1 MPKRHSGKI
10 SNHFVLC
17 PAGATFA
24 FSWRKIQKFKK
35 ILDDITENVIHCNT
49 EGADMTNSAVIN
61 FRSNPQSKIRV
72 ERLAKMTKRPASFY
86 YNFLLDEY
94 LDDLEDIFLAEE
106 VIKNIRSGKEKTYTL
121 AEVEAELGL

>member
-1 MPKRHSGKI
+1 
-10 SNHFVLC
+10 
-17 PAGATFA
+17 
-24 FSWRKIQKFKK
+24 
-35 ILDDITENVIHCNT
+35 
-49 EGADMTNSAVIN
+49 MTNSAVIN

-86 YNFLLDEY
+86 YNYLLDEY

>member
-1 MPKRHSGKI
+1 MKIMRVLFKLFTRMQKAVPKRYSGKI

-49 EGADMTNSAVIN
+49 
-61 FRSNPQSKIRV
+61 
-72 ERLAKMTKRPASFY
+72 
-86 YNFLLDEY
+86 
-94 LDDLEDIFLAEE
+94 
-106 VIKNIRSGKEKTYTL
+106 
-121 AEVEAELGL
+121 

>member
-1 MPKRHSGKI
+1 
-10 SNHFVLC
+10 
-17 PAGATFA
+17 
-24 FSWRKIQKFKK
+24 
-35 ILDDITENVIHCNT
+35 
-49 EGADMTNSAVIN
+49 MTNSVVIN

-121 AEVEAELGL
+121 DEVEAALGL

>member
-1 MPKRHSGKI
+1 
-10 SNHFVLC
+10 
-17 PAGATFA
+17 
-24 FSWRKIQKFKK
+24 
-35 ILDDITENVIHCNT
+35 
-49 EGADMTNSAVIN
+49 MTNSAVIN
-61 FRSNPQSKIRV
+61 FRSTPQSKIRI

-86 YNFLLDEY
+86 YNYLLDEY

>member
-1 MPKRHSGKI
+1 
-10 SNHFVLC
+10 
-17 PAGATFA
+17 
-24 FSWRKIQKFKK
+24 
-35 ILDDITENVIHCNT
+35 
-49 EGADMTNSAVIN
+49 MTNSAVIN
-61 FRSNPQSKIRV
+61 FRSNPQSKTRI

-86 YNFLLDEY
+86 YNYLLDEY

>member
-1 MPKRHSGKI
+1 
-10 SNHFVLC
+10 
-17 PAGATFA
+17 
-24 FSWRKIQKFKK
+24 
-35 ILDDITENVIHCNT
+35 
-49 EGADMTNSAVIN
+49 MTNSVVIN

>member
-1 MPKRHSGKI
+1 
-10 SNHFVLC
+10 
-17 PAGATFA
+17 
-24 FSWRKIQKFKK
+24 
-35 ILDDITENVIHCNT
+35 
-49 EGADMTNSAVIN
+49 MTNSAVIN

-121 AEVEAELGL
+121 AEVESELGL

>member
-1 MPKRHSGKI
+1 
-10 SNHFVLC
+10 
-17 PAGATFA
+17 
-24 FSWRKIQKFKK
+24 
-35 ILDDITENVIHCNT
+35 
-49 EGADMTNSAVIN
+49 MTNSVVIN
-61 FRSNPQSKIRV
+61 FRSNPQSKMRV

>member
-1 MPKRHSGKI
+1 
-10 SNHFVLC
+10 
-17 PAGATFA
+17 
-24 FSWRKIQKFKK
+24 
-35 ILDDITENVIHCNT
+35 
-49 EGADMTNSAVIN
+49 MTNSAVIN

-72 ERLAKMTKRPASFY
+72 ERLAKLTKRPASFY

>member
-1 MPKRHSGKI
+1 
-10 SNHFVLC
+10 
-17 PAGATFA
+17 
-24 FSWRKIQKFKK
+24 
-35 ILDDITENVIHCNT
+35 
-49 EGADMTNSAVIN
+49 MTNSVVIN

-121 AEVEAELGL
+121 DEVEAELGL

>member
-1 MPKRHSGKI
+1 
-10 SNHFVLC
+10 
-17 PAGATFA
+17 
-24 FSWRKIQKFKK
+24 
-35 ILDDITENVIHCNT
+35 
-49 EGADMTNSAVIN
+49 MTNSAVIN
-61 FRSNPQSKIRV
+61 FRSNPQSKIRI

-86 YNFLLDEY
+86 YNYLLDEY

>member
-1 MPKRHSGKI
+1 
-10 SNHFVLC
+10 
-17 PAGATFA
+17 
-24 FSWRKIQKFKK
+24 
-35 ILDDITENVIHCNT
+35 
-49 EGADMTNSAVIN
+49 MTNSAVIN

-86 YNFLLDEY
+86 YNFLLDQD